1 MSGNTL
7 IWRMCLYGF
16 LKNLKFFEPFI
27 VTVLLAWGVSL
38 FRVGCLIS
46 VEKAVAYT
54 CGLPM
59 GYLADRLG
67 LRKTLCSC
75 FFAYIAAFILYY
87 NGQRGF
93 PILIAAAACYG
104 LGEALR
110 SGVHKA
116 IVFKWL
122 ETHDLLKL
130 KSYLNGRT
138 RSFSLL
144 GSATSS
150 IAAIFIALYVKE
162 GRSIFLFSI
171 VPYLLDALVIW
182 SYPAYLDG
190 AEPVASP
197 PRVGSTEVAAGGDSE
212 VQLKKT
218 KVQTKAER
226 SIGADAGALCAV
238 LTNGPACRALLSA
251 TSFGSVHR
259 LLKDYIQPVILVG
272 GLRVAAELGAQAW
285 GAHRARIV
293 ILGVAYGAF
302 YLASTPASRSAYLV
316 AKHCCREK
324 WSMDA
329 LVEVYAGVLLACA
342 AALHYELYA
351 LVIALYVA
359 LYVAYNLFKPISA
372 SAVSDLAGKELRAS
386 LFSADALLQTACVA
400 ALAPILGHIADAHS
414 LTAVFTCVGGGLLVV
429 NHVFLAESSVAALIA
444 GCCCASSATT
454 EKDAATDEEVAAL
467 NSDDAEVPPYG
478 AAGDTEEEAVGSR
491 AAAAAT

>member
-1 MSGNTL
+1 MGDTLDVALERGRKLMKGNTL

-75 FFAYIAAFILYY
+75 FFAYIASFVLYY

-93 PILIAAAACYG
+93 PVLVAAAACYG

-150 IAAIFIALYVKE
+150 IAAIFIALYLKE
-162 GRSIFLFSI
+162 RRSIFLFSI
-171 VPYLLDALVIW
+171 VPYVLDAVVIW

-190 AEPVASP
+190 SEPAPASASGGGAAVA
-197 PRVGSTEVAAGGDSE
+197 VAGAPDA
-212 VQLKKT
+212 
-218 KVQTKAER
+218 QTKSANTKKHAER
-226 SIGADAGALCAV
+226 SIGADAGALCGV

-259 LLKDYIQPVILVG
+259 LLKDYVQPVVLLG
-272 GLRVAAELGAQAW
+272 GLRVAAELGAEAW
-285 GAHRARIV
+285 GAHRASIV
-293 ILGVAYGAF
+293 ILGVAYCAF

-324 WSMDA
+324 WSMDV
-329 LVEVYAGVLLACA
+329 LLELYAGVLLACA

-372 SAVSDLAGKELRAS
+372 SAVSDLAGKKLRAT

-400 ALAPILGHIADAHS
+400 ALAPLLGHIADAHS
-414 LTAVFTCVGGGLLVV
+414 LTAVFACVGGGLLVV
-429 NHVFLAESSVAALIA
+429 NH
-444 GCCCASSATT
+444 SAFNLFTVHFVRIVLT
-454 EKDAATDEEVAAL
+454 I
-467 NSDDAEVPPYG
+467 
-478 AAGDTEEEAVGSR
+478 
-491 AAAAAT
+491 